1 MSRSMQISRV
11 LLVEDDDAY
20 AAVVGT
26 ELESSPLELQRVATL
41 HAARAIL
48 ARESF
53 DAILLDL
60 SLPDSTGMATVE
72 AVQALVPDTP
82 VVILT
87 GTADEELSVTAVQLG
102 AQDYLL
108 KHEVDGTAL
117 VRAVR
122 YAIERAA
129 LRRGLR
135 DSEARFRAM
144 VENGHDA
151 ITLVGADGRIQYDSR
166 SVTHVLGYTPEE
178 RVGRLAGSEVHPE
191 DVERIREKLAYCLT
205 HPDEVINVDY
215 RFRHKD
221 GSWRYGEATGVN
233 RLTDPAIKAIVV
245 NHRDVT
251 ERRVMESAL
260 KRSEL
265 QLRQAQKMEAVGR
278 LAGGVAHD
286 FNNVLTAIFGYADLL
301 LDQFAADDPRRADVV
316 EIRHSADRAAALTR
330 QLLAFSR
337 KQVVQPRTLDL
348 NQTVKSV
355 EKLLGRL
362 VSDDVHVEI
371 DLAPGLGEV
380 LADPGSIEQVLM
392 NLAANARDAMPE
404 GGRFRVATRNERID
418 PGQTDRPGLAPGDY
432 VVLEVSD
439 TGVGISTA
447 VREHI
452 FEPFF
457 TTKEPGK
464 GTGLGL
470 ATVYGV
476 VKQSGGTVYVDSEE
490 GQGTTF
496 LIYLPRLGVA
506 AAVPRQP

>member
-1 MSRSMQISRV
+1 MQTLRV
-11 LLVEDDDAY
+11 LLIEDDDAY
-20 AAVVGT
+20 AGVVGA
-26 ELESSPLELQRVATL
+26 ELQSSPIELRRVASL
-41 HAARAIL
+41 HGARRAL
-48 ARESF
+48 ADHHF

-60 SLPDSTGMATVE
+60 ALPDSDGIATVE
-72 AVQALVPDTP
+72 AVQRLAPSIPTIV
-82 VVILT
+82 LT
-87 GTADEELSVTAVQLG
+87 GAEDEEMSVTSVQLG

-108 KHEVDGTAL
+108 KQDVNGAAL
-117 VRAVR
+117 LRAVR

-129 LRRGLR
+129 LRQRLH

-144 VENGHDA
+144 VENSYDA
-151 ITLVGADGRIQYDSR
+151 ITLVGDDGRILFDSR
-166 SVTHVLGYTPEE
+166 SVTRVLGYSPEE
-178 RVGRLAGSEVHPE
+178 RVGRSVGRDVHP
-191 DVERIREKLAYCLT
+191 DDLDRVREKFVYSLA
-205 HPDEVINVDY
+205 HPDEVLHVEY

-221 GSWRYGEATGVN
+221 GSWRHAEAIGVN
-233 RLTDPAIKAIVV
+233 RLADPAIRAVIV
-245 NHRDVT
+245 NHRDIT
-251 ERRVMESAL
+251 ERRVMEGAL

-301 LDQFAADDPRRADVV
+301 LDQFAIDDPRRADVV
-316 EIRHSADRAAALTR
+316 EIRLSADRAAALTR

-362 VSDDVHVEI
+362 VSDDVEVELE
-371 DLAPGLGEV
+371 LAPQLGEV

-392 NLAANARDAMPE
+392 NLAANARDAMPD
-404 GGRFRVATRNERID
+404 GGRLRVVTRNERVERD
-418 PGQTDRPGLAPGDY
+418 LDDRPGLAAGDY
-432 VVLEVSD
+432 VVLAVSD
-439 TGVGISTA
+439 TGAGISTE

-476 VKQSGGTVYVDSEE
+476 VKQSGGTIYVETEE

-496 LIYLPRLGVA
+496 VIYLPRLSVTA
-506 AAVPRQP
+506 AAQGSP

>member
-1 MSRSMQISRV
+1 MGAFMQTLRV
-11 LLVEDDDAY
+11 LLIEDDDAY
-20 AAVVGT
+20 AAVVGA
-26 ELESSPLELQRVATL
+26 ELQASPIQLQRVASL
-41 HAARAIL
+41 HGARRIL
-48 ARESF
+48 AGHQF

-60 SLPDSTGMATVE
+60 ALPDSEGVATVE
-72 AVQALVPDTP
+72 AVQRLAPEIP
-82 VVILT
+82 IVVLT
-87 GTADEELSVTAVQLG
+87 GAADDEQSVTSVQLG

-108 KHEVDGTAL
+108 KQDVNGTAL

-129 LRRGLR
+129 LLRRLH

-144 VENGHDA
+144 VENSYDA
-151 ITLVGADGRIQYDSR
+151 ITLVGADGHIQFDSR
-166 SVTHVLGYTPEE
+166 SVTRVLGYSPEE
-178 RVGRLAGSEVHPE
+178 RVGTMIGDEVHPE
-191 DVERIREKLAYCLT
+191 DRERVREKFAYALA
-205 HPDEVINVDY
+205 HPDEVLHLDY
-215 RFRHKD
+215 RFLHKD
-221 GSWRYGEATGVN
+221 GSSRYGEAIGVN
-233 RLTDPAIKAIVV
+233 RLADPAIRAVIV
-245 NHRDVT
+245 NHRDIT
-251 ERRVMESAL
+251 ERRVMEGAL
-260 KRSEL
+260 RRSEL

-301 LDQFAADDPRRADVV
+301 LDQFSADDPRRADIV

-337 KQVVQPRTLDL
+337 KQVVQPQTLDL
-348 NQTVKSV
+348 NQTVRSV

-362 VSDDVHVEI
+362 VSDDVEVEL
-371 DLAPGLGEV
+371 DLSPQLGEV

-392 NLAANARDAMPE
+392 NLAANARDAMPD
-404 GGRFRVATRNERID
+404 GGRLRVATRNEHVEGELD
-418 PGQTDRPGLAPGDY
+418 DRPGLVAGDY
-432 VVLEVSD
+432 VVLAVSD
-439 TGVGISTA
+439 TGVGISSE

-476 VKQSGGTVYVDSEE
+476 VKQSGGTVYVESEV

-496 LIYLPRLGVA
+496 VIYLPRLSVTA
-506 AAVPRQP
+506 ATQWQP

>member
-1 MSRSMQISRV
+1 MHTVHV
-11 LLVEDDDAY
+11 LLIEDDDAY
-20 AAVVGT
+20 AGVLGA
-26 ELESSPLELQRVATL
+26 ELLGSPLELRRAASL
-41 HAARAIL
+41 HGARHLLAAHA
-48 ARESF
+48 F

-60 SLPDSTGMATVE
+60 ALPDSDGIATVE
-72 AVQALVPDTP
+72 AVQRLAPAIP
-82 VVILT
+82 IVVLT
-87 GTADEELSVTAVQLG
+87 SAADDEMSVTSVQRG

-108 KHEVDGTAL
+108 KHEVTGAAL

-129 LRRGLR
+129 LRRRLH

-144 VENGHDA
+144 VENSYDA
-151 ITLVGADGRIQYDSR
+151 ITLLDAGGRVLFDSR
-166 SVTHVLGYTPEE
+166 SVTRVLGFSPEE
-178 RVGRLAGSEVHPE
+178 RLGGRVANEVHP
-191 DVERIREKLAYCLT
+191 DDIERVRERFAYLLG
-205 HPDEVINVDY
+205 HPDEILHVEY
-215 RFRHKD
+215 RFQHKD
-221 GSWRYGEATGVN
+221 GSWRDGEAIGVN
-233 RLTDPAIKAIVV
+233 RLADPAINAIIV
-245 NHRDVT
+245 NHRDIT
-251 ERRVMESAL
+251 ERRVMEQAL
-260 KRSEL
+260 RRSEL

-301 LDQFAADDPRRADVV
+301 LDQFTPDDPRRTDVL
-316 EIRHSADRAAALTR
+316 EIRHSADRAAALTK

-348 NQTVKSV
+348 NRTVQSV

-362 VSDDVHVEI
+362 VSDDVEVELS
-371 DLAPGLGEV
+371 LAPNLGEV

-404 GGRFRVATRNERID
+404 GGTLRVATRNEHVERELA
-418 PGQTDRPGLAPGDY
+418 DRPGLAPGDY
-432 VVLEVSD
+432 VVLAVSD
-439 TGVGISTA
+439 NGAGISSE

-470 ATVYGV
+470 ATVYAV
-476 VKQSGGTVYVDSEE
+476 VKQSGGTVYVESEE

-496 LIYLPRLGVA
+496 VIYLPRLSVA
-506 AAVPRQP
+506 TAK

>member
-1 MSRSMQISRV
+1 MHTARV

-20 AAVVGT
+20 AGVVT
-26 ELESSPLELQRVATL
+26 FELHSSPLELHRVATL

-48 ARESF
+48 AREMF

-60 SLPDSTGMATVE
+60 SLPDSSGMETVE
-72 AVQALVPDTP
+72 AVQQLVPDTP
-82 VVILT
+82 VVVLT
-87 GTADEELSVTAVQLG
+87 SMSDDELSVATVQLG
-102 AQDYLL
+102 VQDYLL
-108 KHEVDGTAL
+108 KHEVDGTSL

-129 LRRGLR
+129 LRRRLR

-151 ITLVGADGRIQYDSR
+151 ITLVGADGRIQFDSR
-166 SVTHVLGYTPEE
+166 SVTRVLGYTPEE
-178 RVGRLAGSEVHPE
+178 RVGRVVGTELHP
-191 DVERIREKLAYCLT
+191 DDLDRVREKLAYCLS
-205 HPDEVINVDY
+205 HPDEVVTIEY

-221 GSWRYGEATGVN
+221 GSWRHGEATGVN

-245 NHRDVT
+245 NHRDIT
-251 ERRVMESAL
+251 ERKVMEAAL
-260 KRSEL
+260 KRSEV

-301 LDQFAADDPRRADVV
+301 LDQFAADDPRRADVI

-348 NQTVKSV
+348 NQTVRSV

-362 VSDDVHVEI
+362 VSDDVQVVL

-392 NLAANARDAMPE
+392 NLAANARDAMPD
-404 GGRFRVATRNERID
+404 GGHLRVATRNEQVEA
-418 PGQTDRPGLAPGDY
+418 GQHDRPGLTPGEY
-432 VVLEVSD
+432 VVLVVSD
-439 TGVGISTA
+439 TGVGISSA

-476 VKQSGGTVYVDSEE
+476 VKQSGGMVYVESEE

-496 LIYLPRLGVA
+496 LIYLPRLGVTA
-506 AAVPRQP
+506 ASRSAGL